1 MISRLASLISQSLLS
16 GLLLLL
22 PPVLA
27 VGILYWLVRV
37 LEDYARPVL
46 LWLLPEG
53 WYRPGVGALAVLAL
67 VLAVG
72 ILACNTLLKRL
83 WALGTRALEALPVRG
98 HPCGALWDLS
108 AMLADGGSRWPWRPG
123 VGAFP
128 GPGGLL

>member
-1 MISRLASLISQSLLS
+1 MTRSSTCFRSPTRNSASGEPSSAEIWPPS
-16 GLLLLL
+16 GAGRATESAARPVGG

-67 VLAVG
+67 VLAAG
-72 ILACNTLLKRL
+72 ILARNTLLKQML
-83 WALGTRALEALPVRG
+83 ELVTRALEALARQSPSCAAPQV
-98 HPCGALWDLS
+98 
-108 AMLADGGSRWPWRPG
+108 
-123 VGAFP
+123 
-128 GPGGLL
+128 